1 MFAIFRE
8 KAPCRTAPARR
19 AVSNAPQIAAHHF
32 PESQFHPFQEH
43 PFHLLLNAEHRPGK
57 LQQNAPE
64 PLVTQSLEF
73 LLIRTQRQLNGLTA
87 LSRDQRSLIR
97 SGKRNT

>member
-1 MFAIFRE
+1 MLCLQYSG
-8 KAPCRTAPARR
+8 KGSVQNSPCPPGCFQC
-19 AVSNAPQIAAHHF
+19 PQIAAHHF

-73 LLIRTQRQLNGLTA
+73 LLSVLRG
-87 LSRDQRSLIR
+87 S
-97 SGKRNT
+97 